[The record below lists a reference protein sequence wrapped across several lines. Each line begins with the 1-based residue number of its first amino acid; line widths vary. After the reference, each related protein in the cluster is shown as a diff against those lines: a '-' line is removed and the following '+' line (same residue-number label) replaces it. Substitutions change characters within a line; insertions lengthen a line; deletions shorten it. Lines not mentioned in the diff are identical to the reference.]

1 MKKDLLTL
9 AFLAYND
16 SFMKAL
22 TEKFDIVKDIALEMG
37 LTADSIRKWKR
48 PGRGI
53 PPRLYLQL
61 IANSKRKLTMS
72 DFLEDA

>member
-1 MKKDLLTL
+1 LAVL
-9 AFLAYND
+9 AFID
-16 SFMKAL
+16 SRMKAQ
-22 TEKFDIVKDIALEMG
+22 TQKFDIVKQVALEMG

-53 PPRLYLQL
+53 PPRLYMQL

-72 DFLEDA
+72 DFMEDA

>member
-1 MKKDLLTL
+1 LTL
-9 AFLAYND
+9 AVLAFID
-16 SFMKAL
+16 SRMKAQ
-22 TEKFDIVKDIALEMG
+22 TQKFDIVKQVALEMG

-53 PPRLYLQL
+53 PPRLYMQL

-72 DFLEDA
+72 DFMEDA